1 MTKIL
6 VTGGAGYIGS
16 HTTHFL
22 LRLGHEVTVVDDLS
36 TGYRH
41 NVPEGRLRAV
51 SLHDRPALDAVFAEA
66 SYDAV
71 IHFAAFIAVG
81 ESVREPALYLHNNVA
96 GSLNLL
102 AAMDRAGVR
111 NIVFSSTAAVYGDPD
126 GVPISET
133 APLRPVSPYGESKLM
148 AETALGWLDRCSGLR
163 HIILR
168 YFNACGADQDAG
180 IGEEHQPETHL
191 IPLIFQAIRTG
202 QPLTVFGGDYP
213 TPDGTCIRDYI
224 HVSDLASAHVAGLN
238 HLVGGGASA
247 VFNAGTG
254 RGYSV
259 RQVIGAAERVTG
271 LKVPWTLGA
280 RREGDPPEL
289 VADSAKLRNQ
299 LGWRPVLS
307 DLDEMIASAWAFD
320 EKRHGKTGIGDRL

>member
-1 MTKIL
+1 MARIL

-22 LRLGHEVTVVDDLS
+22 LRLGHDVTVADDLS
-36 TGYRH
+36 KGYRH
-41 NVPEGRLRAV
+41 NVPEGRLRVV
-51 SLHDRPALDAVFAEA
+51 SLHDRPALEAVFAEA

-81 ESVREPALYLHNNVA
+81 ESVRQPALYFHNNVA
-96 GSLNLL
+96 GTLNLL

-126 GVPISET
+126 SVPIPET
-133 APLRPVSPYGESKLM
+133 APLRPVSPYGESKLLV
-148 AETALGWLDRCSGLR
+148 ETALGWLDRCSHLR

-168 YFNACGADQDAG
+168 YFNACGADPQAG
-180 IGEEHQPETHL
+180 IGEEHEPETHL

-238 HLVGGGASA
+238 HLMAGGPSA

-271 LKVPWTLGA
+271 QTVPWTLGA

-299 LGWRPVLS
+299 LGWQPALG
-307 DLDEMIASAWAFD
+307 DLDEMIASAWGFD
-320 EKRHGKTGIGDRL
+320 RKRHGNS